1 MNLDLSTLDAY
12 LAADGVDGYLVDA
25 DGEEAT
31 QRYLSGFDAP
41 DPYVTLY
48 VPDGDGEE
56 SAGDA
61 DGGTTHLLVSAL
73 EYGRAVK
80 EARADTVERG
90 SAYDAQDLVEEY
102 GQHEGSDR
110 VVAAFC
116 RAQGVESVA
125 MPERAPVGS
134 ADGLREQGID
144 VVVDRDETVERVRAI
159 KTEPEID
166 HIREVQRAN
175 ERAMARAE
183 ELFRE
188 ATVEDGVLHHDGE
201 PLTSE
206 RVRTAIEIELLHN
219 GCALDETI
227 VACGPDAADPHDR
240 GGGPLR
246 VDEPI
251 IVDIFP
257 RSKETGYFA
266 DMTRTF
272 CVGEPTDRAQAW
284 YDLTHEAQAAA
295 LDAIEAGALGSDV
308 HGAVCDVYEDAGL
321 PTLRADGEAETGF
334 IHTTGHGVGLDIH
347 EYPRLSTQANELEA
361 GMVVT
366 VEPGLY
372 DPSVG
377 GVRIEDLVVVRED
390 GVENLTDYPKEFVI
404 DS

>member
-1 MNLDLSTLDAY
+1 MDLDLSALDAY
-12 LAADGVDGYLVDA
+12 LAETGVDGYLVDA
-25 DGEEAT
+25 DEADAT

-48 VPDGDGEE
+48 VPGADGE
-56 SAGDA
+56 
-61 DGGTTHLLVSAL
+61 DGTVHLLVSAL
-73 EYGRAVK
+73 EYGRAVR
-80 EARADTVERG
+80 ESHADTVERG
-90 SAYDAQDLVEEY
+90 SDYDAQDLVEEF

-110 VVAAFC
+110 AVATFC
-116 RAQGVESVA
+116 RAHGAESVA
-125 MPERAPVGS
+125 MPERAPLGP
-134 ADGLREQGID
+134 ADGLREQGVD
-144 VVVDRDETVERVRAI
+144 VTVDRDETVERVRAI
-159 KTEPEID
+159 KTETEID
-166 HIREVQRAN
+166 HVREAQQAN
-175 ERAMARAE
+175 EMAMSRAE
-183 ELFRE
+183 ELLRE
-188 ATVEDGVLHHDGE
+188 ATVADGVLQHDGE

-227 VACGPDAADPHDR
+227 VACGADAADPHDR
-240 GGGPLR
+240 GSGPLHA
-246 VDEPI
+246 DEPI

-272 CVGEPTDRAQAW
+272 CVGEPTDRARYW
-284 YDLTHEAQAAA
+284 YDLTLEAQEAA

-308 HGAVCDVYEDAGL
+308 HGAVCDVYEAAGE
-321 PTLRADGEAETGF
+321 PTLRSDDTAETGF

-347 EYPRLSTQANELEA
+347 EYPRLSTRESELEA

-372 DPSVG
+372 DPDVG

-404 DS
+404 EV